1 MVDNIWAPWRYRY
14 ISMVD
19 NDEDGC
25 VFCREDE
32 FFVARS
38 ELCSIRLNKFPY
50 NNGHLLIMPNRHISD
65 ISDLSEDE
73 QVELFGFI
81 ILAKNE
87 KKKVLSPD
95 GFNIGLNLGR
105 VAGAGID
112 RHLHFHI
119 VPRWN
124 GDTNFMPVLADTKVI
139 SQSLY
144 ELRDILKEEFRKEG
158 LSTDY
163 I

>member
-1 MVDNIWAPWRYRY
+1 MDNIWAPWRYSY

-19 NDEDGC
+19 EGDDGC
-25 VFCREDE
+25 VFCKEDE
-32 FFVARS
+32 FFIARTQ
-38 ELCSIRLNKFPY
+38 LCSIRLNKFPY

-65 ISDLSEDE
+65 ISELSQEE
-73 QVELFGFI
+73 QLELLRII
-81 ILAKNE
+81 ILAKDVLKE
-87 KKKVLSPD
+87 ALSPE

-124 GDTNFMPVLADTKVI
+124 GDTNFMPILADTKVI

-144 ELRDILKEEFRKEG
+144 ELRDILKKRFSEKG
-158 LSTDY
+158 LSTE
-163 I
+163 